1 MKKQY
6 RTTKQFLELRETML
20 NGNWSQA
27 ALNCVEYGFSAK
39 ELQDHH
45 EAMGFEDDIWDYVI
59 LVGMA
64 ERLRAKS
71 YGS

>member
-1 MKKQY
+1 
-6 RTTKQFLELRETML
+6 ML

-64 ERLRAKS
+64 ERLKAKS